1 MYDEC
6 LKRAMAVDPK
16 LISFMKEIEPE
27 YHALQ
32 DKLRDMM
39 KVLLKT
45 EIVDEDDQP
54 AEIAPEH
61 QAQFDQEHAKLQG
74 IIGMAAAVGW
84 FTALECEDTH
94 DAQVHAHAM
103 FQMMQSKLNEGDAYR
118 YLFKMQK
125 H

>member
-1 MYDEC
+1 MCEKC
-6 LKRAMAVDPK
+6 LERAMAVDPK

-32 DKLRDMM
+32 NKLREMM
-39 KVLLKT
+39 RVLLKSDLVNQDN
-45 EIVDEDDQP
+45 EPVELN
-54 AEIAPEH
+54 AEE
-61 QAQFDQEHAKLQG
+61 QAQFDLEHGKLQG
-74 IIGMAAAVGW
+74 IIGMAAAIGW
-84 FTALECEDTH
+84 FTALECNDTQ

-118 YLFKMQK
+118 YLFKMQR

>member
-32 DKLRDMM
+32 AKLRDMM

-45 EIVDEDDQP
+45 EIVDEDDMP
-54 AEIAPEH
+54 AEVAPEH
-61 QAQFDQEHAKLQG
+61 QAQFNLEHAKLQG
-74 IIGMAAAVGW
+74 IIGMAAAIGW
-84 FTALECEDTH
+84 FTALECDDTN

-103 FQMMQSKLNEGDAYR
+103 FQMMQSKLDEGDAYR
-118 YLFKMQK
+118 YLFKMQR

>member
-1 MYDEC
+1 MCDEC

-32 DKLRDMM
+32 AKLRDMM

-45 EIVDEDDQP
+45 EIVDEDDMP
-54 AEIAPEH
+54 TEVAPEH

-74 IIGMAAAVGW
+74 IIGMAAAIGW
-84 FTALECEDTH
+84 FTALECDDAN

-118 YLFKMQK
+118 YLFKMRR